1 MMVKIKINKCI
12 FIAAQR
18 FKQSNKQKLSYS
30 IYCNNSSHNV
40 DLFTTRW
47 EWLQKIRRNSITI
60 ECKDYRGE
68 NWQITKGLS
77 ETFVSRLGS
86 QHEWCEM
93 KWEIWPKMIDKE
105 GALLNPKVAGP
116 QCQE

>member
-1 MMVKIKINKCI
+1 MPHKDL
-12 FIAAQR
+12 
-18 FKQSNKQKLSYS
+18 SNRIQKLSYS

-47 EWLQKIRRNSITI
+47 EWLQKIRRNSITV

-105 GALLNPKVAGP
+105 GALLNPKVTGP
-116 QCQE
+116 QCQEY